1 MMGVTYPKPAAKFVN
16 QSKTDRSMPKKPMSL
31 ADLNALAKIK
41 KETMAIDKRMNKSK
55 SQARAGP
62 ILMKNDVVRA

>member
-1 MMGVTYPKPAAKFVN
+1 
-16 QSKTDRSMPKKPMSL
+16 MPKKPMSL